1 MKQEPTGT
9 KKKQRSV
16 AKVSVH
22 DGEELD
28 GVKWYAQVKEED
40 SKREDSGYDEA
51 D

>member
-1 MKQEPTGT
+1 MKQESTGT

-40 SKREDSGYDEA
+40 SKREDSGYDEVE
-51 D
+51 